1 MTIKQVDAQN
11 VLRKASFVPYKHL
24 IFPLKQLC
32 MSTKPLPLLSFLLL
46 FGALSLSAQ
55 STADI
60 NTLLDQWHEAAAKAD
75 EDFYFGAMA
84 DDAFFIGTDATEVWD
99 KATFVQLY
107 LPLFQERQSAWD
119 FKPLRRNVV
128 LSDDETYA
136 WFNET
141 LDTWM
146 GLCRGSGV
154 LQKQEGRWRIKQY
167 VLSVAVDND
176 AIRQVIEIHQKLEK
190 Q

>member
-1 MTIKQVDAQN
+1 
-11 VLRKASFVPYKHL
+11 
-24 IFPLKQLC
+24 
-32 MSTKPLPLLSFLLL
+32 MSTKPLLLFLLM

-75 EDFYFGAMA
+75 EDFYFGAMT
-84 DDAFFIGTDATEVWD
+84 DDAFFIGTDATKIWD

-107 LPLFQERQSAWD
+107 LPLFQGSQTAWD
-119 FKPLRRNVV
+119 FKPLRRNVI

-136 WFNET
+136 WFEET